1 MKARGQLIAGG
12 LIFLS
17 TSLFFLLVG
26 CVEKKLDATTSNM
39 NIDSL
44 LVNFQNENLNQAV
57 RLKYLE
63 SAIKQNS
70 FTANDSLRMAYYNE
84 IAYLATTQNDTT
96 IFLNGARSGLTLA
109 QRLKDNNARA
119 DAHWNYGIY
128 YLKRKRYDSSY
139 HHYRKAYNL
148 FEGGNDYYAGKMLYH
163 MGYIRSRIKD
173 YTGCEIL
180 LYRAI
185 ALFEKEDKYK
195 QLYLCYN
202 LLGAVQDNLEE
213 HEDAL
218 QNYEIALNYLKKTKN
233 SSIYLMDTQNNIG
246 LVYQNMGKQREAIQN
261 FNEALTKKNLERVDP
276 GLYARLLDNRAKSK
290 LLGGKL
296 ENLHEEFYKALRI
309 RDSIGN
315 EDGVVISHLHLAQY
329 YLYVGDSI
337 TADIHGTLAYNLA
350 NKMNLK
356 RDALDA
362 VLLLAKTNPDQQ
374 IFYLKKHINLT
385 ERLNQEERR
394 IREKFTRIQF
404 ETDSYIDKNEKLER
418 TWFWT
423 IVGSLFLITILI
435 LIVVL
440 LKQRSKTKEL
450 EFEVKQ
456 QQADEQIYLLTLEEI
471 ANLEKGKLEER
482 RRISEELHDG
492 ILARMLGI
500 RLNWERLKIEG
511 TKEAIDEHKNC
522 LHHLALV
529 EREIRKISHDL
540 QNEIWLQDTRF
551 VRWIEQLVK
560 ERSISG
566 NFEYKFYADAS
577 VDWEGFDDYFKA
589 NVYRMVEEALQNC
602 IKHAEARLVSISL
615 KKWGNF
621 VEIEIRDNG
630 KGFVKSNGNNGIG
643 VKNMISRTKKLK
655 GIFTINSVVGE
666 GTVIQILIPNND
678 DL

>member
-1 MKARGQLIAGG
+1 MKAHRYFQLRCLAAIVLGI
-12 LIFLS
+12 LLS
-17 TSLFFLLVG
+17 NCRDRVTNS
-26 CVEKKLDATTSNM
+26 ESNTLK
-39 NIDSL
+39 IDSL
-44 LVNFQNENLNQAV
+44 IRISEDFKLRPDQRLRSLKAAFNQNMLTND
-57 RLKYLE
+57 
-63 SAIKQNS
+63 
-70 FTANDSLRMAYYNE
+70 DSLRMVYFNK
-84 IAYLATTQNDTT
+84 ISYLAASQSDTSF
-96 IFLNGARSGLTLA
+96 FLTSARKGRLLA
-109 QRLKDNNARA
+109 NKRQDSVMLGHI
-119 DAHWNYGIY
+119 HWNYGIY
-128 YLKRKRYDSSY
+128 FLRRNQLDSSY
-139 HHYRKAYNL
+139 YHYRKAYKI
-148 FEGGNDYYAGKMLYH
+148 FENRDDFYAGKMLYN
-163 MGYIRSRIKD
+163 MAFISGRLKE
-173 YTGCEIL
+173 YTTSEAL

-185 ALFEKEDKYK
+185 PHFENLGKYK

-202 LLGAVQDNLEE
+202 HLGVVHKNLEE
-213 HEDAL
+213 FDEAL
-218 QNYEIALNYLKKTKN
+218 KNYETALKYWKRTKRN
-233 SSIYLMDTQNNIG
+233 SVYFFDTQNNIG
-246 LVYQNMGKQREAIQN
+246 MVYQKLGLQKDAIES
-261 FNEALTKKNLERVDP
+261 FDRVVFSKDIVKLDP
-276 GLYARLLDNRAKSK
+276 SLYARVLDNKAMSM
-290 LLGGKL
+290 LLWGEFKGL
-296 ENLHEEFYKALRI
+296 PNPFYKALRI

-315 EDGVVISHLHLAQY
+315 KEGLVMSHLHLSQY
-329 YLYVGDSI
+329 YLAVGD
-337 TADIHGTLAYNLA
+337 TAKAREHARNTYYLA
-350 NKMNLK
+350 NKINLK
-356 RDALDA
+356 RDALEA
-362 VLLLAKTNPDQQ
+362 LLLLAKSDVEQESL
-374 IFYLKKHINLT
+374 YLAKHIS
-385 ERLNQEERR
+385 LNNELNIEERR
-394 IREKFTRIQF
+394 LRNKFARIQF

-456 QQADEQIYLLTLEEI
+456 QLADEQIYLLTLKEI

-492 ILARMLGI
+492 ILARMLVI

-511 TKEAIDEHKNC
+511 TKDAISEHKNC
-522 LHHLALV
+522 LHHLDLV

-540 QNEIWLQDTRF
+540 QNEIRLQDTRF
-551 VRWIEQLVK
+551 VRWMEQLVK
-560 ERSISG
+560 ERSVSG
-566 NFEYKFYADAS
+566 DFEYKFYADAS

-602 IKHAEARLVSISL
+602 IKHAEAGLVSISL

-630 KGFVKSNGNNGIG
+630 KGFVKPNGNNGIG